1 MNQRHTKET
10 EWMFLTGIR
19 TSMRMLQELQTFIAV
34 GGNGS
39 DKLSHFNRFWII
51 DALKNFEAMFEEA
64 SKSC

>member
-1 MNQRHTKET
+1 
-10 EWMFLTGIR
+10 
-19 TSMRMLQELQTFIAV
+19 MLQELQTFIAV